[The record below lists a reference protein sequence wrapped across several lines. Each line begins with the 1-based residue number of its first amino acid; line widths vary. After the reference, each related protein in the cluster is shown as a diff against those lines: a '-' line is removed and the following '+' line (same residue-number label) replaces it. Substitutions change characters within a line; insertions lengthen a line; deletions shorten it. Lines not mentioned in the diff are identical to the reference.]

1 MIIMKP
7 NNILS
12 FSSKNFSIIPE
23 PKDLFDHRTN
33 RRAHGKIGSNI
44 RG

>member
-1 MIIMKP
+1 MKP
-7 NNILS
+7 ENIIS
-12 FSSKNFSIIPE
+12 FSSKNFSMIPE

-33 RRAHGKIGSNI
+33 RRAHGKISLNI

>member
-1 MIIMKP
+1 MKP

-23 PKDLFDHRTN
+23 PKDLFDDRTN
-33 RRAHGKIGSNI
+33 IRAHGTFGSNI

>member
-1 MIIMKP
+1 MNIMKP

-12 FSSKNFSIIPE
+12 FSSEKFYIIPE

>member
-1 MIIMKP
+1 MKP
-7 NNILS
+7 ENIIS

-33 RRAHGKIGSNI
+33 GRAHGKINYNL

>member
-1 MIIMKP
+1 MKP

-12 FSSKNFSIIPE
+12 FSSEKFYIIPE
-23 PKDLFDHRTN
+23 SKDLFDHRTN
-33 RRAHGKIGSNI
+33 RRAHGTFGSNI

>member
-1 MIIMKP
+1 MKP
-7 NNILS
+7 ENIFS
-12 FSSKNFSIIPE
+12 FSSEKFSVIAE

-33 RRAHGKIGSNI
+33 RRAHGSFGSNI